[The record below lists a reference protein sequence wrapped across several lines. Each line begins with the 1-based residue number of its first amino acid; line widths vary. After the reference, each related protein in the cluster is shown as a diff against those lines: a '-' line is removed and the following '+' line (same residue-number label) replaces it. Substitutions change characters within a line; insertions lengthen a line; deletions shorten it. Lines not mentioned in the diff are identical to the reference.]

1 MLGLPWVGAGE
12 GSGDLVKLYVFE
24 KGDDQYIERE
34 ASRADRLRADGWE
47 DCEYEECNGSGIAA
61 HFCEES
67 RDRCARGEHPE
78 CSNCQGLGLV
88 PPDGMVEA
96 AAKAMEPL
104 APNAPLRWY
113 AMARAALVAAARWEA
128 P

>member
-1 MLGLPWVGAGE
+1 MKGAE
-12 GSGDLVKLYVFE
+12 MARV
-24 KGDDQYIERE
+24 
-34 ASRADRLRADGWE
+34 DRLRADGWE

-88 PPDGMVEA
+88 PPDGMVYA
-96 AAKAMEPL
+96 ATRKVFPGVMPAGFQIE
-104 APNAPLRWY
+104 RV
-113 AMARAALVAAARWEA
+113 RAGLVAAARWEA
-128 P
+128 PGE